1 MSKILNDVPA
11 VTFDDVLIVPA
22 FSTIQS
28 RKDVDTSVTLGK
40 FTLRLPVIS
49 ANMESI
55 TGLKM
60 LNKMNE
66 QGGLGILHR
75 YMSIEELSSTIDTFR
90 KANTA
95 TSPIAIAVGSVL
107 VEKERINLCID
118 KQVDIICID
127 IAHGDSLHVHET
139 LHYIRYTKQY
149 TGVIIAGNVCTPDA
163 ARALLE
169 EGADLVKVGVGPGSV
184 CTTRIKT
191 GCGYPQLQAIIDTV
205 EAVGPGKVI
214 ADGGIKTPGDAA
226 KAIAA
231 GAVAVMIGGML
242 AGTDC
247 VPGFDETMALYHNQI
262 ASGDPNYPT
271 VPTIVYRGM
280 ASSEARKSF
289 GQEGNNAE
297 GISKHVQIK
306 GYGSTETVLREL
318 NEGLRSAMSYV
329 GAKDISSFVD
339 LTKFIRVTTT
349 TRQENIP
356 HH

>member
-75 YMSIEELSSTIDTFR
+75 YMSIEELSSTIDAFR
-90 KANTA
+90 KANTTA
-95 TSPIAIAVGSVL
+95 SPIAIAVGSVL

-242 AGTDC
+242 AATDC
-247 VPGFDETMALYHNQI
+247 VPGWDEAMDTWKKQLS
-262 ASGDPNYPT
+262 SGDPSNPIA
-271 VPTIVYRGM
+271 TIIYRGM

-289 GQEGNNAE
+289 GQVGNNAE
-297 GISKHVQIK
+297 GISKLVSAK
-306 GYGSTETVLREL
+306 PVGSTENILNEL

-329 GAKDISSFVD
+329 GAKDISSFVE